1 MPAYLVGA
9 LTRADRPGVFAA
21 FTKALLRLAG
31 NVGEC
36 RATRLR
42 DMSAVQMVVTVPDQ
56 IGPDKIK
63 FALTRAIVGLD
74 LMRLWIE
81 PLPGPAPAPPRRCY
95 AITATGP
102 DRPGILNAFSEC
114 LADLGLPLLDLFSQP
129 LPADDGSDDRQVG
142 LSITLSVPEGLSPDD
157 LRSALGAVADD
168 YGLDLSIDPTVFV

>member
-42 DMSAVQMVVTVPDQ
+42 DMNAVQMVVIVPEQ
-56 IGPDKIK
+56 VGPDKIK

-81 PLPGPAPAPPRRCY
+81 PLPGPAPAPPGRCY
-95 AITATGP
+95 AITATGL
-102 DRPGILNAFSEC
+102 DRPGILHALSEC
-114 LADLGLPLLDLFSQP
+114 LSDLGLPLLDLFSQP
-129 LPADDGSDDRQVG
+129 LPAADGADGRPVG
-142 LSITLSVPEGLSPDD
+142 LSITVSLPEGFSPDD
-157 LRSALGAVADD
+157 LKVALGAVAGD
-168 YGLDLSIDPTVFV
+168 YGLDLSVDPTVFV